1 MSSRNETYTIFG
13 CGIDS
18 HVEVTHD
25 TKIPSLREARV
36 LAEKY
41 ARTCSSETVQI
52 YRDSFEI
59 VATYARVEPGET
71 PVQIKDPDLCDEEYQ
86 PTPSEALDLYNKAK
100 DYIAQYERNNQCA

>member
-1 MSSRNETYTIFG
+1 MSSRNERFVILG
-13 CGIDS
+13 CGIDDQ
-18 HVEVTHD
+18 VEITHD
-25 TKIPSLREARV
+25 TRIETLREARV

-41 ARTCSSETVQI
+41 ARTCASPIVKI

-71 PVQIKDPDLCDEEYQ
+71 PVQIKDPNLCDEEYQ

-100 DYIAQYERNNQCA
+100 EYIAQYERNNQCA